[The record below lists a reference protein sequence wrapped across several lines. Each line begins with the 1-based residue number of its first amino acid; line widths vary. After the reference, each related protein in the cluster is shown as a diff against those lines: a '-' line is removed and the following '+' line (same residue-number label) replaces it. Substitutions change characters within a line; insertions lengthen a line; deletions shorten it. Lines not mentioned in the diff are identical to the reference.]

1 MKIEQKGL
9 DSSNEHSP
17 TKVGGVITHPLDR
30 VGEKSIDTIREQSTN
45 SEVDEYSGNIK
56 IKMDYAW
63 KLKHLEQR
71 QTTET
76 TTKLAYVRPRY
87 IY

>member
-17 TKVGGVITHPLDR
+17 TSAGGVITHPF
-30 VGEKSIDTIREQSTN
+30 DTIREQSTN